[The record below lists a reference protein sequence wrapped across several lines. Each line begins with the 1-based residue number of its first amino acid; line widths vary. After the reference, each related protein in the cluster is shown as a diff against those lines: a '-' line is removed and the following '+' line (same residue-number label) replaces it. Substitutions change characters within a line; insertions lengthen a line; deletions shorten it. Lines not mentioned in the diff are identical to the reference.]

1 MIDTTRLSAA
11 MLRRRLTED
20 LLPTRHPGRLAIT
33 FQSFGFK
40 YGASRD
46 ADVMFDVRFLPNP
59 HYEPELR
66 PFTGKD
72 PRVVEF
78 INRDGALDEFY
89 EHLDPLLDYLLPQ
102 YLAEGKSHL
111 VIAVGCTGGR
121 HRSVAIT
128 EHLGERYR
136 ERRRLPRRR
145 RPPRRGRGRVIDH
158 IGFEV
163 ADLGRTAAF
172 YDPVF
177 FALGGRRMVDSE
189 RAVAYGINA
198 PVVWFTMRGLGPGS
212 GYGHLALRASGKIA
226 VDAGYAAGLANGGAE
241 TAPPSPPG
249 LRPRYGSRYYAAYL
263 ADPDGLRVE
272 LVAR

>member
-1 MIDTTRLSAA
+1 M
-11 MLRRRLTED
+11 
-20 LLPTRHPGRLAIT
+20 
-33 FQSFGFK
+33 
-40 YGASRD
+40 
-46 ADVMFDVRFLPNP
+46 
-59 HYEPELR
+59 
-66 PFTGKD
+66 
-72 PRVVEF
+72 
-78 INRDGALDEFY
+78 
-89 EHLDPLLDYLLPQ
+89 
-102 YLAEGKSHL
+102 
-111 VIAVGCTGGR
+111 
-121 HRSVAIT
+121 
-128 EHLGERYR
+128 
-136 ERRRLPRRR
+136 
-145 RPPRRGRGRVIDH
+145 IDH

-198 PVVWFTMRGLGPGS
+198 PVVWFTMRGLGPER

-241 TAPPSPPG
+241 TTPTSPPG